1 MHRNLNYIIL
11 FIIVAILVV
20 SGIIFLV
27 AYNRVLKPNTVTGNE
42 EFLYFRIPTGS
53 DYSDVLNILV
63 SERIIKDTASFNW
76 VALKKNYANHVK
88 PGKYRISRS
97 MNNNEI
103 VNMLR
108 SGRQEPVRLI
118 INSTR
123 TLEKLASVVSNQ
135 IEADSTEIIKLM
147 RDRQYLKGLNLTTET
162 ATGIIIPNTYEF
174 YWNTDA
180 DKFIRRMKVE
190 YENFWN
196 ESRTRKAEQIGLTPM
211 EVITLA
217 SIVDEETL
225 MKDEEP
231 KIAGVYMNRLNKPM
245 RLQACPTIKYVTG
258 DWTMTR
264 VLDKYLYVDS
274 PYNTYRHDGLPPGP
288 ITIPSISSIDAV
300 LNYEHHDYLFF
311 AAKEDFSGYHN
322 FAKTLAQHNRN
333 ADLYQKA
340 LDQRKIM
347 K

>member
-108 SGRQEPVRLI
+108 SGRQEPVRLKRQ
-118 INSTR
+118 SLSPQGR
-123 TLEKLASVVSNQ
+123 VAVVKRAS
-135 IEADSTEIIKLM
+135 
-147 RDRQYLKGLNLTTET
+147 
-162 ATGIIIPNTYEF
+162 
-174 YWNTDA
+174 
-180 DKFIRRMKVE
+180 
-190 YENFWN
+190 
-196 ESRTRKAEQIGLTPM
+196 
-211 EVITLA
+211 
-217 SIVDEETL
+217 
-225 MKDEEP
+225 
-231 KIAGVYMNRLNKPM
+231 AGTSPS
-245 RLQACPTIKYVTG
+245 CGTI
-258 DWTMTR
+258 
-264 VLDKYLYVDS
+264 
-274 PYNTYRHDGLPPGP
+274 
-288 ITIPSISSIDAV
+288 
-300 LNYEHHDYLFF
+300 
-311 AAKEDFSGYHN
+311 
-322 FAKTLAQHNRN
+322 
-333 ADLYQKA
+333 
-340 LDQRKIM
+340 
-347 K
+347 